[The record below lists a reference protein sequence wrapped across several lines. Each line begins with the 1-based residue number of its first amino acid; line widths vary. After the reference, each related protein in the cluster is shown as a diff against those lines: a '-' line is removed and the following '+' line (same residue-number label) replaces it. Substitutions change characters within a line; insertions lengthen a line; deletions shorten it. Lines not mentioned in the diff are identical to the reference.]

1 VHYAESAWDFTTPP
15 DADNSMLASLKASG
29 HKLILYH
36 GQSDPVFSFND
47 SARWIEKLNANND
60 GDAGSFARLF
70 ALPGMN
76 HCSKGAATDNFDMRS
91 AIVDWA
97 ERGKRSR
104 ANCGNA
110 EPQQQ

>member
-1 VHYAESAWDFTTPP
+1 MTPP

-76 HCSKGAATDNFDMRS
+76 HCSKGAATDNFDMLS